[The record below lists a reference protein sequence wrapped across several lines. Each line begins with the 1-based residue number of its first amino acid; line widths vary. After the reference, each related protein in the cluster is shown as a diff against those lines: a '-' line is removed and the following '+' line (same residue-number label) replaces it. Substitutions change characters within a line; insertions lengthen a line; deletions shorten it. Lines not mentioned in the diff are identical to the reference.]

1 MKIRL
6 LSALIA
12 LILAIAGAVL
22 IATYVQG
29 ANQRALAGTK
39 TQAVLVVAKPIAADT
54 PASGLAPYLEVK
66 QIPVEAMAD
75 GAMATLTGITNEVTA
90 VALVPGEQLL
100 RSRLV
105 PPSAV
110 QASGSVKVPA
120 GLQTVT
126 VQLDPAQSVGA
137 SIAAGDTVGVFISSS
152 GITKLEIQHVL
163 VTRVQGAPAPAATG
177 TTGTT
182 GTTATSGTTATTGTT
197 ASPGTGT
204 SSDPV
209 PTADML
215 VTFAASGDDA
225 EKILYASQFG
235 TIWLSIEPAG
245 AVQPTTGAT
254 KTSVIN

>member
-1 MKIRL
+1 VKIRL

-163 VTRVQGAPAPAATG
+163 VTRVQGAPAPAPAA
-177 TTGTT
+177 TGTT

-197 ASPGTGT
+197 ASAGTDT